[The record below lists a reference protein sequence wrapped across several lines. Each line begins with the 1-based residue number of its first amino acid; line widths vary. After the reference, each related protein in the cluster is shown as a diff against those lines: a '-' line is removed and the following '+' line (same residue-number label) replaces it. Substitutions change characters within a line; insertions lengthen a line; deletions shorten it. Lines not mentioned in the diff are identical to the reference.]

1 MLGRDFPFVEYTH
14 LAALRLLRHLAGADQ
29 GAKLLSAVQQGDT
42 LLFKGKDLPAG
53 AILEHGFRWGN
64 EYFPLPAVQ
73 FTGNALAL
81 PLAALPEKESV
92 LEFRLTDAQGKTLD
106 AGAVAVKRPAAVDL
120 KITGDRKCF
129 PHGKKIEFS
138 ATAAKLPSGMELR
151 VRIEDVVQTALDA
164 VFPGAY
170 TFKTEFV
177 ARRGRTELDMWL
189 DKDGAR
195 MNPLNSNGG
204 GVVDVISLA
213 LRVCCLT
220 MSKFDKVLLLD
231 EPFPRIRGTARQRL
245 GEVLTLISHRLG
257 IQVIMVA
264 DVAGTSIVPDREFRV
279 TMDGNGK
286 SHVEARDP
294 EVSA

>member
-1 MLGRDFPFVEYTH
+1 MDAQELIVKSAAWKGRQD
-14 LAALRLLRHLAGADQ
+14 AARASLDAAN
-29 GAKLLSAVQQGDT
+29 KEVQ
-42 LLFKGKDLPAG
+42 
-53 AILEHGFRWGN
+53 
-64 EYFPLPAVQ
+64 
-73 FTGNALAL
+73 
-81 PLAALPEKESV
+81 
-92 LEFRLTDAQGKTLD
+92 RLTDRKK
-106 AGAVAVKRPAAVDL
+106 AVEELVLVVQKAARD
-120 KITGDRKCF
+120 TQDQ
-129 PHGKKIEFS
+129 
-138 ATAAKLPSGMELR
+138 LR
-151 VRIEDVVQTALDA
+151 VRIEDVVQTSLDA
-164 VFPGAY
+164 VFPNAY

-195 MNPLNSNGG
+195 MDPLDSNGG

-220 MSKFDKVLLLD
+220 MSKFDRVLLLD

-245 GEVLTLISHRLG
+245 GEVLTLISRRLG

-279 TMDGNGK
+279 TLDRSSR

-294 EVSA
+294 EASPA

>member
-1 MLGRDFPFVEYTH
+1 MTAQDLIVKAAAWKGQQ
-14 LAALRLLRHLAGADQ
+14 LAAWKNLNEADSKVLRLQ
-29 GAKLLSAVQQGDT
+29 
-42 LLFKGKDLPAG
+42 
-53 AILEHGFRWGN
+53 
-64 EYFPLPAVQ
+64 
-73 FTGNALAL
+73 
-81 PLAALPEKESV
+81 
-92 LEFRLTDAQGKTLD
+92 
-106 AGAVAVKRPAAVDL
+106 
-120 KITGDRKCF
+120 DRK
-129 PHGKKIEFS
+129 KAVEELTLVVQK
-138 ATAAKLPSGMELR
+138 AARDTQDQLR
-151 VRIEDVVQTALDA
+151 VRIEDVVQTSLDA
-164 VFPGAY
+164 VFPNTY

-195 MNPLNSNGG
+195 MDPLDSNGG

-220 MSKFDKVLLLD
+220 MSKFDRVLLLD

-279 TMDGNGK
+279 TLDRSSR

-294 EVSA
+294 EASPA

>member
-1 MLGRDFPFVEYTH
+1 MDAQELTVKAAAWMGRREAAR
-14 LAALRLLRHLAGADQ
+14 AALESAERDVSRL
-29 GAKLLSAVQQGDT
+29 
-42 LLFKGKDLPAG
+42 
-53 AILEHGFRWGN
+53 N
-64 EYFPLPAVQ
+64 
-73 FTGNALAL
+73 
-81 PLAALPEKESV
+81 
-92 LEFRLTDAQGKTLD
+92 
-106 AGAVAVKRPAAVDL
+106 
-120 KITGDRKCF
+120 DRK
-129 PHGKKIEFS
+129 
-138 ATAAKLPSGMELR
+138 TAVEELVLVVQKAARDTQDQLR

-189 DKDGAR
+189 DKEGAR

-245 GEVLTLISHRLG
+245 GEVLSLISHRLG

-279 TMDGNGK
+279 TMDGSGK

-294 EVSA
+294 ESSPT

>member
-1 MLGRDFPFVEYTH
+1 MTAQDLIVKAAAWKGQQ
-14 LAALRLLRHLAGADQ
+14 LAAWKNRNEADAKVLRLQ
-29 GAKLLSAVQQGDT
+29 
-42 LLFKGKDLPAG
+42 
-53 AILEHGFRWGN
+53 
-64 EYFPLPAVQ
+64 
-73 FTGNALAL
+73 
-81 PLAALPEKESV
+81 
-92 LEFRLTDAQGKTLD
+92 
-106 AGAVAVKRPAAVDL
+106 
-120 KITGDRKCF
+120 DRK
-129 PHGKKIEFS
+129 KAVEELTLVVQK
-138 ATAAKLPSGMELR
+138 AARDTQDQLR
-151 VRIEDVVQTALDA
+151 VRIEDVVQTSLDA
-164 VFPGAY
+164 VFPNTY

-195 MNPLNSNGG
+195 MDPLDSNGG

-220 MSKFDKVLLLD
+220 MSKFDRVLLLD

-279 TMDGNGK
+279 TLDRSSR

-294 EVSA
+294 EASPA

>member
-1 MLGRDFPFVEYTH
+1 MDAQELIVKAAAWKGRQD
-14 LAALRLLRHLAGADQ
+14 AARASLDAAN
-29 GAKLLSAVQQGDT
+29 KEVQ
-42 LLFKGKDLPAG
+42 
-53 AILEHGFRWGN
+53 
-64 EYFPLPAVQ
+64 
-73 FTGNALAL
+73 
-81 PLAALPEKESV
+81 
-92 LEFRLTDAQGKTLD
+92 RLTDRKK
-106 AGAVAVKRPAAVDL
+106 AVEELVLVVQKAARD
-120 KITGDRKCF
+120 TQDQ
-129 PHGKKIEFS
+129 
-138 ATAAKLPSGMELR
+138 LR
-151 VRIEDVVQTALDA
+151 VRIEDVVQTSLDA
-164 VFPGAY
+164 VFPNAY

-195 MNPLNSNGG
+195 MDPLDSNGG

-220 MSKFDKVLLLD
+220 MSKFDRVLLLD

-245 GEVLTLISHRLG
+245 GEVLTLISRRLG

-279 TMDGNGK
+279 TLDRSSRSN
-286 SHVEARDP
+286 VEARDP

>member
-1 MLGRDFPFVEYTH
+1 MTAQDLIVKTAAWKGQQ
-14 LAALRLLRHLAGADQ
+14 LAAWKNRNEADAKVLRLQ
-29 GAKLLSAVQQGDT
+29 
-42 LLFKGKDLPAG
+42 
-53 AILEHGFRWGN
+53 
-64 EYFPLPAVQ
+64 
-73 FTGNALAL
+73 
-81 PLAALPEKESV
+81 
-92 LEFRLTDAQGKTLD
+92 
-106 AGAVAVKRPAAVDL
+106 
-120 KITGDRKCF
+120 DRK
-129 PHGKKIEFS
+129 KAVEELTLVVQK
-138 ATAAKLPSGMELR
+138 AARDTQDQLR
-151 VRIEDVVQTALDA
+151 VRIEDVVQTSLDA
-164 VFPGAY
+164 VFPNTY

-195 MNPLNSNGG
+195 MDPLDSNGG

-220 MSKFDKVLLLD
+220 MSKFDRVLLLD

-257 IQVIMVA
+257 IQVLMVA

-279 TMDGNGK
+279 TLDRSSR

-294 EVSA
+294 EASPA

>member
-1 MLGRDFPFVEYTH
+1 MDAQELIVKAAAWKGRQD
-14 LAALRLLRHLAGADQ
+14 AARANLDAAN
-29 GAKLLSAVQQGDT
+29 KEVQ
-42 LLFKGKDLPAG
+42 
-53 AILEHGFRWGN
+53 
-64 EYFPLPAVQ
+64 
-73 FTGNALAL
+73 
-81 PLAALPEKESV
+81 
-92 LEFRLTDAQGKTLD
+92 RLTDRKK
-106 AGAVAVKRPAAVDL
+106 AVEELVLVVQKAARD
-120 KITGDRKCF
+120 TQDQ
-129 PHGKKIEFS
+129 
-138 ATAAKLPSGMELR
+138 LR
-151 VRIEDVVQTALDA
+151 VRIEDVVQTSLDA
-164 VFPGAY
+164 VFPNAY

-195 MNPLNSNGG
+195 MDPLDSNGG

-220 MSKFDKVLLLD
+220 MSKFDRVLLLD

-245 GEVLTLISHRLG
+245 GEVLTLISRRLG

-279 TMDGNGK
+279 TLDRSSR

>member
-1 MLGRDFPFVEYTH
+1 MTAQDLIVKAAAWKGQQ
-14 LAALRLLRHLAGADQ
+14 LAAWKNRNEADAKVLRLQ
-29 GAKLLSAVQQGDT
+29 
-42 LLFKGKDLPAG
+42 
-53 AILEHGFRWGN
+53 
-64 EYFPLPAVQ
+64 
-73 FTGNALAL
+73 
-81 PLAALPEKESV
+81 
-92 LEFRLTDAQGKTLD
+92 
-106 AGAVAVKRPAAVDL
+106 
-120 KITGDRKCF
+120 DRK
-129 PHGKKIEFS
+129 KAVEELTLVVQK
-138 ATAAKLPSGMELR
+138 AARDTQDQLR
-151 VRIEDVVQTALDA
+151 VRIEDVVQTSLDA
-164 VFPGAY
+164 VFPNTY

-195 MNPLNSNGG
+195 MDPLDSNGG

-220 MSKFDKVLLLD
+220 MSKYDRVLLLD

-279 TMDGNGK
+279 TLDRSSR

-294 EVSA
+294 EASPA

>member
-1 MLGRDFPFVEYTH
+1 MDAQELIVKAAAWKGRQD
-14 LAALRLLRHLAGADQ
+14 AARANLDAAN
-29 GAKLLSAVQQGDT
+29 KEVQ
-42 LLFKGKDLPAG
+42 
-53 AILEHGFRWGN
+53 
-64 EYFPLPAVQ
+64 
-73 FTGNALAL
+73 
-81 PLAALPEKESV
+81 
-92 LEFRLTDAQGKTLD
+92 RLTDRKK
-106 AGAVAVKRPAAVDL
+106 AVEELVLVVQKAARD
-120 KITGDRKCF
+120 TQDQ
-129 PHGKKIEFS
+129 
-138 ATAAKLPSGMELR
+138 LR
-151 VRIEDVVQTALDA
+151 VRIEDVVQTSLDA
-164 VFPGAY
+164 VFPNAY

-195 MNPLNSNGG
+195 MDPLDSNGG

-220 MSKFDKVLLLD
+220 MSKFDRVLLLD

-245 GEVLTLISHRLG
+245 GEVLTLISRRLG

-279 TMDGNGK
+279 TLDRSSR

-294 EVSA
+294 EASPA

>member
-1 MLGRDFPFVEYTH
+1 MDAQELIVKAAAWKGRQD
-14 LAALRLLRHLAGADQ
+14 AARASLDAANRE
-29 GAKLLSAVQQGDT
+29 VQ
-42 LLFKGKDLPAG
+42 
-53 AILEHGFRWGN
+53 
-64 EYFPLPAVQ
+64 
-73 FTGNALAL
+73 
-81 PLAALPEKESV
+81 
-92 LEFRLTDAQGKTLD
+92 RLTDRKK
-106 AGAVAVKRPAAVDL
+106 AVEELVLVVQKAARD
-120 KITGDRKCF
+120 TQDQ
-129 PHGKKIEFS
+129 
-138 ATAAKLPSGMELR
+138 LR
-151 VRIEDVVQTALDA
+151 VRIEDVVQTSLDA
-164 VFPGAY
+164 VFPNAY

-195 MNPLNSNGG
+195 MDPLDSNGG

-220 MSKFDKVLLLD
+220 MSKFDRVLLLD

-245 GEVLTLISHRLG
+245 GEVLTLISRRLG

-279 TMDGNGK
+279 TLDRSSR

>member
-1 MLGRDFPFVEYTH
+1 MDAQELIVKASSWKGRQD
-14 LAALRLLRHLAGADQ
+14 AARASLDAAN
-29 GAKLLSAVQQGDT
+29 KEVQ
-42 LLFKGKDLPAG
+42 
-53 AILEHGFRWGN
+53 
-64 EYFPLPAVQ
+64 
-73 FTGNALAL
+73 
-81 PLAALPEKESV
+81 
-92 LEFRLTDAQGKTLD
+92 RLTDRKK
-106 AGAVAVKRPAAVDL
+106 AVEELVLVVQKAARD
-120 KITGDRKCF
+120 TQDQ
-129 PHGKKIEFS
+129 
-138 ATAAKLPSGMELR
+138 LR
-151 VRIEDVVQTALDA
+151 VRIEDVVQTSLDA
-164 VFPGAY
+164 VFPNAY

-195 MNPLNSNGG
+195 MDPLDSNGG

-220 MSKFDKVLLLD
+220 MSKFDRVLLLD
-231 EPFPRIRGTARQRL
+231 EPFPRIRGAARQRL
-245 GEVLTLISHRLG
+245 GEVLTLISRRLG

-279 TMDGNGK
+279 TLDRSSR

>member
-1 MLGRDFPFVEYTH
+1 MKAQDLIVKAATWKGRQD
-14 LAALRLLRHLAGADQ
+14 AAR
-29 GAKLLSAVQQGDT
+29 S
-42 LLFKGKDLPAG
+42 
-53 AILEHGFRWGN
+53 
-64 EYFPLPAVQ
+64 
-73 FTGNALAL
+73 
-81 PLAALPEKESV
+81 S
-92 LEFRLTDAQGKTLD
+92 LD
-106 AGAVAVKRPAAVDL
+106 AADL
-120 KITGDRKCF
+120 EVRRLQDRK
-129 PHGKKIEFS
+129 KAVEELVLVVQK
-138 ATAAKLPSGMELR
+138 AARDTQDQLR
-151 VRIEDVVQTALDA
+151 VRIEDVVQTSLDA
-164 VFPGAY
+164 VFPNAY

-195 MNPLNSNGG
+195 MDPLDSNGG

-220 MSKFDKVLLLD
+220 MSKFDRVLLLD

-279 TMDGNGK
+279 TLDRSSR

-294 EVSA
+294 EASPA

>member
-1 MLGRDFPFVEYTH
+1 MDAQELIVKAAAWKGRQD
-14 LAALRLLRHLAGADQ
+14 AARASLDAAN
-29 GAKLLSAVQQGDT
+29 KEVQ
-42 LLFKGKDLPAG
+42 
-53 AILEHGFRWGN
+53 
-64 EYFPLPAVQ
+64 
-73 FTGNALAL
+73 
-81 PLAALPEKESV
+81 
-92 LEFRLTDAQGKTLD
+92 RLTDRKK
-106 AGAVAVKRPAAVDL
+106 AVEELVLVVQKAARD
-120 KITGDRKCF
+120 TQDQ
-129 PHGKKIEFS
+129 
-138 ATAAKLPSGMELR
+138 LR
-151 VRIEDVVQTALDA
+151 VRIEDVVQTLLDA
-164 VFPGAY
+164 VFPNAY

-195 MNPLNSNGG
+195 MDPLDSNGG

-220 MSKFDKVLLLD
+220 MSKFDRVLLLD

-245 GEVLTLISHRLG
+245 GEVLTLISRRLG

-279 TMDGNGK
+279 TLDRSSR